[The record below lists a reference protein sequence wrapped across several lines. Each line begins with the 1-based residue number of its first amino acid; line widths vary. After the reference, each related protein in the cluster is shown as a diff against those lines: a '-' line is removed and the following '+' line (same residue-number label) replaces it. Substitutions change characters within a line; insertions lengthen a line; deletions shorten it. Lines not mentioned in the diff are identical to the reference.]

1 MKCPS
6 CGKEIP
12 YGAKFCQHCGIRIA
26 TDFSPSRAAGPDAS
40 PNESPEEPV
49 FDDGVLEDVA
59 AERNARKQSAASA
72 DAALEAAVPEEAEVV
87 DLAAPLEKT
96 AAADKA
102 KKPLRERNLFIPVTA
117 LFCALAILAG
127 VLGYRLSASPQRAVQ
142 DYFRAV
148 QRQDWEKAE
157 QLSVQDPD
165 GMSLP
170 AMADGLRDAMQTT
183 DESWNFYRAF
193 MKKLC
198 DFEYDVVEAET
209 NGNHATVTVKLSTYD
224 FGPFS
229 ESAMAEL
236 YEYIMLSMFSV
247 FGSNADYDDTD
258 IMKTLNNALNK
269 VGDKRVEKTVKIPV
283 VKEDGKWKVG
293 GLSMDTTDAIT
304 GGLLSGLL
312 NGDLFGEDSFLNGV
326 LDGFDFSSALDGF
339 DFSGGLNGFDFA
351 SALEGFT
358 A

>member
-26 TDFSPSRAAGPDAS
+26 TDFAPSRAARPD
-40 PNESPEEPV
+40 EPV
-49 FDDGVLEDVA
+49 FDDGVLEEAA
-59 AERNARKQSAASA
+59 AEREARKQGAPAAVASPESAAS
-72 DAALEAAVPEEAEVV
+72 ETAEVV
-87 DLAAPLEKT
+87 NLAAPLEKT
-96 AAADKA
+96 TAPDKP
-102 KKPLRERNLFIPVTA
+102 KKTLKERNLFIPVTA

-170 AMADGLRDAMQTT
+170 SMVSGLRESMQTS
-183 DESWNFYRAF
+183 DESWNFYRKF

-198 DFEYDVVEAET
+198 DFEYDVAET
-209 NGNHATVTVKLSTYD
+209 KTNGDHATVTVNLSTYD
-224 FGPFS
+224 FGSFS
-229 ESAMAEL
+229 KSAMSEL
-236 YEYIMLSMFSV
+236 YDYMLLSMFSV
-247 FGSNADYDDTD
+247 FGSNADYDDAD
-258 IMKTLNNALNK
+258 IMKTLDKALDQ
-269 VGDKRVEKTVKIPV
+269 VGAKRITRTVKIPV
-283 VKEDGKWKVG
+283 VKEKGKWKVG
-293 GLSMDTTDAIT
+293 GLDLDTTDAIT
-304 GGLLSGLL
+304 GGLLSGFLT
-312 NGDLFGEDSFLNGV
+312 GDIFSEDSFLNGM
-326 LDGFDFSSALDGF
+326 DASDFANALDGF
-339 DFSGGLNGFDFA
+339 DLAG
-351 SALEGFT
+351 ALEGFT